1 MLKYYWRAEYDY
13 MVTQA
18 TMFFS
23 VSKVMSLLASN
34 LEQAQQLIKSVV
46 FRILHLQTIHRSEPD
61 YVWPFIQ
68 CCNSTM

>member
-46 FRILHLQTIHRSEPD
+46 FRILHLQTIH
-61 YVWPFIQ
+61 
-68 CCNSTM
+68 